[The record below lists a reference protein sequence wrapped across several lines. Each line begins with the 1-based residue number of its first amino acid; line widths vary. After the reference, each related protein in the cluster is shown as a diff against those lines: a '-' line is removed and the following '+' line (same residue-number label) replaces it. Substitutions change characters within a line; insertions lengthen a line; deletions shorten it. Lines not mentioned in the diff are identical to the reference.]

1 MEEALQRVVAR
12 LRECPEVV
20 AIHLFG
26 SRARG
31 EARPDSDVDLGVVLR
46 YAWWE
51 ALPREHAAQE
61 ALAVMEAAWRAA
73 PALDLD
79 VVVLNGAH
87 PAAAADAL
95 GRGRLLWCADRAELA
110 RATARAAGR
119 YEDWRHLHSIAA
131 RAMRRHL
138 GLETA
143 PDLLETFCRGLVAR
157 IDEPPPG
164 D

>member
-1 MEEALQRVVAR
+1 MEEVLQRVVAR
-12 LRECPEVV
+12 LRKHPEVV
-20 AIHLFG
+20 AVHLFG

-31 EARPDSDVDLGVVLR
+31 KARPDSDVDVGALFRGE
-46 YAWWE
+46 WWE
-51 ALPREHAAQE
+51 ALPRARAAQE

-73 PALDLD
+73 PGLDLD

-87 PAAAADAL
+87 PAAATDAL

-131 RAMRRHL
+131 RGMRRRL
-138 GLETA
+138 GLEPA

-157 IDEPPPG
+157 IDEPAPT